1 MEYKDSNT
9 LSKREY
15 NRINCREMLLKAS
28 RRLFTT
34 KGYDETTMGD
44 IAEKAGVSKATV
56 YNYFP
61 NKESLLIG
69 TVNEVLDQEADFLSD
84 EQYSALD
91 FEQKLRKMLALIILC
106 TRKYPGLARRI
117 VYLNSCEDST
127 LYGSGDRMFSILT
140 TLVED
145 AKKDGH
151 FRQDLDTDIV
161 VDTFIGLI
169 YMVLFQWTD
178 IAELEEEKLRQR
190 LDVYINVILNGL
202 RTGDFKE

>member
-1 MEYKDSNT
+1 MEQNTQT
-9 LSKREY
+9 LSKRES

-34 KGYDETTMGD
+34 EGYDETTMGD

-84 EQYSALD
+84 TED
-91 FEQKLRKMLALIILC
+91 PDMGFEQKLRRMLAFIITC
-106 TRKYPGLARRI
+106 TRKYPALSRRI
-117 VYLNSCEDST
+117 VYLNSCAEST
-127 LYGSGDRMFSILT
+127 LFGKANRMFSILT

-145 AKKDGH
+145 AKASGELSPK
-151 FRQDLDTDIV
+151 LDTELA
-161 VDTFIGLI
+161 VDTFISLLYLI
-169 YMVLFQWTD
+169 LFQWTD
-178 IAELEEEKLRQR
+178 IDTISFEDLEKRMDSYIKVS
-190 LDVYINVILNGL
+190 LDGL
-202 RTGDFKE
+202 RIPKS

>member
-1 MEYKDSNT
+1 MEQNRQT
-9 LSKREY
+9 LSKRES

-84 EQYSALD
+84 SEDPEMSFD
-91 FEQKLRKMLALIILC
+91 QKIRRMLAFIITC
-106 TRKYPGLARRI
+106 TRKYPALSRRI
-117 VYLNSCEDST
+117 VYLNSCEEST
-127 LYGSGDRMFSILT
+127 LFGKANRMFSILT

-145 AKKDGH
+145 GKAAGDLPGS
-151 FRQDLDTDIV
+151 LDTEIA
-161 VDTFIGLI
+161 VDSFISLLYI
-169 YMVLFQWTD
+169 ILFQWTD
-178 IAELEEEKLRQR
+178 IDKISYEELEERMETHVRVS
-190 LDVYINVILNGL
+190 LDGL
-202 RTGDFKE
+202 RNR